1 VWILFEQTEPDTRNP
16 AFGYL
21 ALQYGFRHYCGSD
34 DACQPSL
41 ARGKIIGSIINK

>member
-1 VWILFEQTEPDTRNP
+1 VWILFEQAELDTRNP

-34 DACQPSL
+34 DIRRRDEAA
-41 ARGKIIGSIINK
+41 ARSSVQ